1 MAVISRSN
9 LKKTWYYMK
18 KNGLSAAVLAV
29 LERLE
34 TAKEVPYVYEPPR
47 EEILERQRSSG
58 LQGPSFSVVVP
69 AYATRPDH
77 LRALLDGMKAQT
89 YPNWELLIADATADG
104 SVFKAAKNWAGECGI
119 PLVGATEGQAFS
131 QRCIRYLKLE
141 KNLGIAGNTNRG
153 IEMARGEYT
162 GLLDHDDLLTPD
174 ALYEMARAAMREK
187 ETGMR
192 PDVLY
197 SDEDKCD
204 DAAIHFYEPHQKT
217 DFNADLLLTNNY
229 ICHFLV
235 METGLLQRLLLR
247 PGYDGAQDYDLVL
260 RAMTEGARF
269 FHVPKVLYHWRC
281 HQDSTAA
288 NPGSKAYAYEAG
300 KRAVEDCCRRAGWK
314 ASVSHLKHLGFYRVD
329 YEGGVFAQRPEIGA
343 VAGPLP
349 GGRRFRSGIY
359 LADGR
364 MLYEGLRKG
373 FSGPMHR
380 AALQQDVRIADLRGM
395 KVRPAMEPI
404 WRTALERMKGSREED
419 VFAQSA
425 AFCKEME
432 KRGLTI
438 LWDPQGPC
446 A

>member
-1 MAVISRSN
+1 M
-9 LKKTWYYMK
+9 
-18 KNGLSAAVLAV
+18 
-29 LERLE
+29 
-34 TAKEVPYVYEPPR
+34 
-47 EEILERQRSSG
+47 
-58 LQGPSFSVVVP
+58 
-69 AYATRPDH
+69 
-77 LRALLDGMKAQT
+77 
-89 YPNWELLIADATADG
+89 
-104 SVFKAAKNWAGECGI
+104 
-119 PLVGATEGQAFS
+119 
-131 QRCIRYLKLE
+131 
-141 KNLGIAGNTNRG
+141 
-153 IEMARGEYT
+153 
-162 GLLDHDDLLTPD
+162 
-174 ALYEMARAAMREK
+174 
-187 ETGMR
+187 
-192 PDVLY
+192 
-197 SDEDKCD
+197 
-204 DAAIHFYEPHQKT
+204 
-217 DFNADLLLTNNY
+217 
-229 ICHFLV
+229 
-235 METGLLQRLLLR
+235 
-247 PGYDGAQDYDLVL
+247 
-260 RAMTEGARF
+260 
-269 FHVPKVLYHWRC
+269 
-281 HQDSTAA
+281 
-288 NPGSKAYAYEAG
+288 
-300 KRAVEDCCRRAGWK
+300 EDCCRRAGWK

-395 KVRPAMEPI
+395 KVRPVMEPI

>member
-1 MAVISRSN
+1 
-9 LKKTWYYMK
+9 
-18 KNGLSAAVLAV
+18 
-29 LERLE
+29 
-34 TAKEVPYVYEPPR
+34 
-47 EEILERQRSSG
+47 
-58 LQGPSFSVVVP
+58 
-69 AYATRPDH
+69 
-77 LRALLDGMKAQT
+77 
-89 YPNWELLIADATADG
+89 
-104 SVFKAAKNWAGECGI
+104 
-119 PLVGATEGQAFS
+119 
-131 QRCIRYLKLE
+131 
-141 KNLGIAGNTNRG
+141 
-153 IEMARGEYT
+153 
-162 GLLDHDDLLTPD
+162 
-174 ALYEMARAAMREK
+174 MARAAMREK